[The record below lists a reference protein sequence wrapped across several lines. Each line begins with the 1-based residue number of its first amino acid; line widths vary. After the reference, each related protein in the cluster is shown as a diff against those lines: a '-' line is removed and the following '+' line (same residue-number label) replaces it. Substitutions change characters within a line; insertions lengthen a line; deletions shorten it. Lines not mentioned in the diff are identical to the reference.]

1 MRAMSTVRAPIDAV
15 VVALVAGDDRTARA
29 HLWTWGW
36 RLRADRLASGP
47 IWMLEMVHHLQPMPP
62 RVDDEGS
69 QALWA
74 ALQDL
79 APSLTHPRLV
89 FGRWA
94 FWELAAREFWA
105 TDDFDAI
112 ERRLSGVVGSY
123 DPVVYLVWG
132 RYQARQGKRVTGG
145 KYLLLSGCAEAEDQP
160 IIDVFIRSCQRMQ
173 PQQVW
178 TLLPKAFRSR
188 GVRMA
193 CAERVLTD
201 LQAIPGPPWL
211 TRRPTPKY
219 WWEKET

>member
-1 MRAMSTVRAPIDAV
+1 MNARPAP
-15 VVALVAGDDRTARA
+15 T
-29 HLWTWGW
+29 
-36 RLRADRLASGP
+36 SGP
-47 IWMLEMVHHLQPMPP
+47 GGGGSGQIVLPVAPSGCLRWSIPSSPS
-62 RVDDEGS
+62 RRRGS

-105 TDDFDAI
+105 TRDFEAI
-112 ERRLSGVVGSY
+112 ERRLSGVVGTY

-132 RYQARQGKRVTGG
+132 RYQASQGKRVTGG
-145 KYLLLSGCAEAEDQP
+145 KYLVLSGCAEAEDQP
-160 IIDVFIRSCQRMQ
+160 VIEAFIRSCQRMQ
-173 PQQVW
+173 PHQVW

-188 GVRMA
+188 GARLS